1 MARRTIVPL
10 DFSSYPPKGHE
21 TRITGYARFEKLFL
35 GQHRQVFGVTP
46 QPYQLKRYIAA
57 NFAGLISRLSADLL
71 FGEEPDFVS
80 AQEDD
85 AAKEALTQVVSRN
98 GLHALNYESALSNSF
113 RGDAIYK
120 ARWGKRTPQAEAPE
134 AILEEVPASIY
145 FPEFD
150 EDDVR
155 KVTRVTL
162 AWTKRD
168 PEDPRKQY
176 LRAEVHE
183 PGLIRHQLFD
193 MGSVSTLTVAGTTT
207 SVPVG
212 GKQLEQVPLATLEA
226 YAELPEEEETGLDH
240 IPIFHVPNFRY
251 GSRFWGISDYEGLE
265 SLFESLNNR
274 VSQIDEVLDKHVAPK
289 IVLPP
294 GFVDR
299 DGKIRFDRMETIE
312 LQPGDQPPSYI
323 TWDAHLT
330 AAFAQFD
337 KLLDLLFMLSETAPS
352 AFGLDKF
359 GIAESGR
366 ALRLRLLRT
375 LAKINRKRLYY
386 DTALKQA
393 LLTAQ
398 ILDVTHG
405 SGRYEPQEPTIQ
417 WADGLPEDMVEMVE
431 IESQRLAAG
440 NTSVESSVRRLDGPD
455 AVEAEMQRI
464 GNEGQQ
470 MAVLTGARGRRG
482 QAATLDQAQD
492 QPPSASGEPE

>member
-1 MARRTIVPL
+1 MAL
-10 DFSSYPPKGHE
+10 DFSTYPPKAHQE
-21 TRITGYARFEKLFL
+21 RINTYQRFERLFL
-35 GQHRQVFGVTP
+35 GQHKQVFAVTP

-71 FGEEPDFVS
+71 FGEQPDFVA
-80 AQEDD
+80 AQEGE
-85 AAKEALTQVVSRN
+85 AGQEALTQIVTRN
-98 GLHALNYESALSNSF
+98 GLHAVNYESALSNSF
-113 RGDAIYK
+113 RGDAVYK
-120 ARWGKRTPQAEAPE
+120 ARWGKRTPQAEGPE
-134 AILEEVPASIY
+134 AIIEEVPASIY
-145 FPEFD
+145 FPELD

-155 KVTRVTL
+155 KVSRVTL
-162 AWTKRD
+162 AWVKRD
-168 PEDPRKQY
+168 PKDTRRLY

-193 MGSVSTLTVAGTTT
+193 MGSAPSITVAG
-207 SVPVG
+207 SNSAISLG
-212 GKQLEQVPLATLEA
+212 GKQLVQISLNTLEA
-226 YAELPEEEETGLDH
+226 YAELPEEEQTGLDH
-240 IPIFHVPNFRY
+240 IPVFHVPNFRY

-299 DGKIRFDRMETIE
+299 EGKIRFDRMETIE
-312 LQPGDQPPSYI
+312 LHAGDQPPSYI

-330 AAFAQFD
+330 AAFTQFD

-405 SGRYEPQEPTIQ
+405 SGSYEPTELTIH
-417 WADGLPEDMVEMVE
+417 WSDGLPEDMVEMVE
-431 IESQRLAAG
+431 IEAQRLAAG

-464 GNEGQQ
+464 GEETKQVG
-470 MAVLTGARGRRG
+470 ALTGGLGRRG
-482 QAATLDQAQD
+482 QFAQPNPTETLPEDNAQSAADQ
-492 QPPSASGEPE
+492 

>member
-1 MARRTIVPL
+1 MAL
-10 DFSSYPPKGHE
+10 DFSTYPPKAHQE
-21 TRITGYARFEKLFL
+21 RINTYQRFERLFL
-35 GQHRQVFGVTP
+35 GQHKQVFAVTP
-46 QPYQLKRYIAA
+46 QPYRMKRYIAA

-71 FGEEPDFVS
+71 FGEQPDFVA
-80 AQEDD
+80 AQENE
-85 AAKEALTQVVSRN
+85 AGQEALTQIVTRN
-98 GLHALNYESALSNSF
+98 GLHTLNYESALSNSF
-113 RGDAIYK
+113 RGDAVYK
-120 ARWGKRTPQAEAPE
+120 ARWGKRTPQSEEPE
-134 AILEEVPASIY
+134 AIIEEVPASIY
-145 FPEFD
+145 FPELE

-155 KVTRVTL
+155 KVSRVTL
-162 AWTKRD
+162 AWVKRD
-168 PEDPRKQY
+168 PKEARRLY

-193 MGSVSTLTVAGTTT
+193 MGSAPAITVSGSNAAISL
-207 SVPVG
+207 G
-212 GKQLEQVPLATLEA
+212 GKQLVQIPLNTLEA
-226 YAELPEEEETGLDH
+226 YAELPEEEQTGLDH
-240 IPIFHVPNFRY
+240 IPVSHVPNFRY

-312 LQPGDQPPSYI
+312 LHAGDQPPSYI

-330 AAFAQFD
+330 AAFTQFD

-405 SGRYEPQEPTIQ
+405 SGGYEPAEPTIQ

-431 IESQRLAAG
+431 IEAQRLAAG

-464 GNEGQQ
+464 GEETRQVG
-470 MAVLTGARGRRG
+470 ALTGGLGRRG
-482 QAATLDQAQD
+482 QFVQPTSADTIPADTAQ
-492 QPPSASGEPE
+492 

>member
-1 MARRTIVPL
+1 VAL
-10 DFSSYPPKGHE
+10 DLSTYPPKGHQE
-21 TRITGYARFEKLFL
+21 RIAAYQRYERLFL
-35 GQHRQVFGVTP
+35 GQHKLVFAVVP
-46 QPYQLKRYIAA
+46 QPYQMKRYIVA

-71 FGEEPDFVS
+71 FGEQPDFLS
-80 AQEDD
+80 ASLKAGLATQEGEKAQE
-85 AAKEALTQVVSRN
+85 ALAQVVSRN
-98 GLHALNYESALSNSF
+98 NLHAVNYESALSNSF
-113 RGDAIYK
+113 RGDAVYK
-120 ARWGKRTPQAEAPE
+120 VRWGKRTPQAEQPE
-134 AILEEVPASIY
+134 AIIEEVPASIY
-145 FPEFD
+145 FPELD
-150 EDDVR
+150 DDDVR
-155 KVTRVTL
+155 KVIRVTL
-162 AWTKRD
+162 AWVKRD
-168 PEDPRKQY
+168 PKDTKRAY

-183 PGLIRHQLFD
+183 PGVIRHQLFD
-193 MGSVSTLTVAGTTT
+193 LGSVSTLSVAGSQVGTVTI
-207 SVPVG
+207 G
-212 GKQLEQVPLATLEA
+212 GKALQQIPLNTLEA
-226 YAELPEEEETGLDH
+226 YQELPEEEQTGLDH

-289 IVLPP
+289 IVVPP
-294 GFVDR
+294 GFVDE

-312 LQPGDQPPSYI
+312 LGPGDQPPSYI

-330 AAFAQFD
+330 AAFTQFE

-359 GIAESGR
+359 GVAESGR

-386 DTALKQA
+386 DTALKAA
-393 LLTAQ
+393 LHTAQ

-405 SGRYEPQEPTIQ
+405 SGEYEPAEPTIQ

-455 AVEAEMQRI
+455 AVEAEIARI
-464 GNEGQQ
+464 AEETGQ
-470 MAVLTGARGRRG
+470 AVALTGGAGRRG
-482 QAATLDQAQD
+482 QEAQ
-492 QPPSASGEPE
+492 QGGGSQE

>member
-1 MARRTIVPL
+1 MGL
-10 DFSSYPPKGHE
+10 DLSKYPPPGHQE
-21 TRITGYARFEKLFL
+21 RLNGYARFEKLFL
-35 GQHRQVFGVTP
+35 GQHKLVFTVTP

-71 FGEEPDFVS
+71 FGEEPDFVP
-80 AQEDD
+80 AGEDEIAKD
-85 AAKEALTQVVSRN
+85 ALKQIVTRN

-134 AILEEVPASIY
+134 AIVEEVPASIY

-168 PEDPRKQY
+168 PRDARKLY

-183 PGLIRHQLFD
+183 PGIIRHQLFD
-193 MGSVSTLTVAGTTT
+193 MGSVSTLTVAGTNA
-207 SVPVG
+207 SVAVD
-212 GKQLEQVPLATLEA
+212 GKQLQQVPLATLEA

-240 IPIFHVPNFRY
+240 LPIFHVPNFRY

-299 DGKIRFDRMETIE
+299 DGKVRFDRMETIE

-405 SGRYEPQEPTIQ
+405 SGSYEPQQPTIQ
-417 WADGLPEDMVEMVE
+417 WSDGLPEDVVEMVE

-464 GNEGQQ
+464 AEEEKQLGTF
-470 MAVLTGARGRRG
+470 TGARGRRG
-482 QAATLDQAQD
+482 QEAF
-492 QPPSASGEPE
+492 PPLLPPQEPALPADTRE